1 MQTRLQET
9 TYHRLLD
16 EVGDYLNSIS
26 TLTYNEIAEK
36 IELALDG
43 EMITGTAFDN
53 LMGYLDEII

>member
-9 TYHRLLD
+9 IYHRLLD

-36 IELALDG
+36 IEVDMSI
-43 EMITGTAFDN
+43 EMQTNN
-53 LMGYLDEII
+53 LTRKSTRFIIR

>member
-9 TYHRLLD
+9 IYHRLLD

-36 IELALDG
+36 IEVDMSI
-43 EMITGTAFDN
+43 EM
-53 LMGYLDEII
+53 